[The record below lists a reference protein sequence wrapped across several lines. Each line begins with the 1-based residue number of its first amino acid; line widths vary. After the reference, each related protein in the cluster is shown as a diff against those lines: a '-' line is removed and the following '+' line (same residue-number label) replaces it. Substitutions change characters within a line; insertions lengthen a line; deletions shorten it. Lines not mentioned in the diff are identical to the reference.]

1 VPSTDAGAGERVRR
15 GPAAY
20 HGAVATS
27 TADPRARPIAVYDS
41 GVGGLTVL
49 HELLVQLP
57 HEDFVYLADAARLP
71 YGLRS
76 QDELE
81 RFALECAE
89 ELLARRAKLLV
100 VACNTATS
108 AALPALRERMA
119 QTTLGIDVLGVV
131 QPGAVQAVAATTNG
145 RVGLM
150 ATPATVASGAYAEA
164 ISSADPF
171 VALTSVACPDLAT
184 IIEGG
189 FPFDERVVDTV
200 REYVAPLREAGVD
213 TVILGCTHYPLI
225 APMLQRML
233 GRSVRIVTSG
243 TPVAH
248 QVEHVLGARGLANP
262 RGGAPSEGDYRF
274 LTTGDVEAFRALGS
288 TFLQLPLGDVE
299 HVAVRAD
306 LERPEADRP
315 LQSAGLDAPRR

>member
-1 VPSTDAGAGERVRR
+1 VLAA
-15 GPAAY
+15 PAAY
-20 HGAVATS
+20 HGAVAS
-27 TADPRARPIAVYDS
+27 RTADPRARPIAVFDS

-57 HEDFVYLADAARLP
+57 HEDFLYLADAARLP
-71 YGLRS
+71 YGTRT
-76 QDELE
+76 QAELE
-81 RFALECAE
+81 RFALQCAE
-89 ELLARRAKLLV
+89 ELLARGAKLLV
-100 VACNTATS
+100 VACNSATA

-150 ATPATVASGAYAEA
+150 ATPATVASGAYASA
-164 ISSADPF
+164 IAQADPF
-171 VALTSVACPDLAT
+171 VELTAVACPDLTA

-200 REYVAPLREAGVD
+200 RGYVAPLRAAGVD

-233 GRSVRIVTSG
+233 GRGVRIVTSG

-262 RGGAPSEGDYRF
+262 RGADEGDYRF

-288 TFLQLPLGDVE
+288 VFLQLPLGDVE
-299 HVAVRAD
+299 RVALRAD
-306 LERPEADRP
+306 LERPEADRH
-315 LQSAGLDAPRR
+315 LQTAGLDAPRR

>member
-1 VPSTDAGAGERVRR
+1 VTVTDSDVRR
-15 GPAAY
+15 
-20 HGAVATS
+20 
-27 TADPRARPIAVYDS
+27 RPVGVFDS

-164 ISSADPF
+164 IGSADPF

-306 LERPEADRP
+306 LERAEADRP

>member
-1 VPSTDAGAGERVRR
+1 
-15 GPAAY
+15 
-20 HGAVATS
+20 VAS
-27 TADPRARPIAVYDS
+27 TADPRTRPIAVYDS

-71 YGLRS
+71 YGMRT
-76 QDELE
+76 QAELE

-108 AALPALRERMA
+108 AALPVLRERMA

-131 QPGAVQAVAATTNG
+131 QPGAVQAVAASTNG

-164 ISSADPF
+164 IALADPF
-171 VALTSVACPDLAT
+171 VELTSVACPDLAT

-189 FPFDERVVDTV
+189 FPFDERVVETV
-200 REYVAPLREAGVD
+200 RDYVAPLREAGVD

-233 GRSVRIVTSG
+233 GRGVQIVTSG

-262 RGGAPSEGDYRF
+262 RAAAPDARAEGEYRF

-288 TFLQLPLGDVE
+288 VFLQLPLGDVE
-299 HVAVRAD
+299 HVALRTGSRAAGGPSSPSD
-306 LERPEADRP
+306 RGAGRPAEVTPA
-315 LQSAGLDAPRR
+315 

>member
-1 VPSTDAGAGERVRR
+1 
-15 GPAAY
+15 
-20 HGAVATS
+20 VATS

-71 YGLRS
+71 YGMRTQS
-76 QDELE
+76 ELE

-108 AALPALRERMA
+108 AALPVLRERMA

-164 ISSADPF
+164 IALSDPF
-171 VALTSVACPDLAT
+171 VELTSVACPDLAT

-189 FPFDERVVDTV
+189 FPFDERVVETV

-233 GRSVRIVTSG
+233 GRGVRIVTSG

-262 RGGAPSEGDYRF
+262 RGALSSAAAPEGDYRF

-288 TFLQLPLGDVE
+288 VFLQLPLGDVE
-299 HVAVRAD
+299 RVALRAD
-306 LERPEADRP
+306 LERPEADRH
-315 LQSAGLDAPRR
+315 LQTAGLDAPRR